1 MDTYDFVIVRS
12 GTAGSA
18 LAYRL
23 GEDPA
28 ARILMLEAGDDDL
41 PEEVESTF
49 RWNELLLT
57 KIDWAYNSAP
67 QPGLAD
73 HQVYSAAGKGVGG
86 TSNIFHMMHVR
97 ARPADLDNWAY
108 DGAPGW
114 SFVDCLPYYQKSEH
128 QVDDTNPT
136 AGKSRQG
143 SR

>member
-12 GTAGSA
+12 GTAGSV

-57 KIDWAYNSAP
+57 KIDWAYNGAP

-86 TSNIFHMMHVR
+86 TSNIFHIMHVR
-97 ARPADLDNWAY
+97 ARPGGRLHQG
-108 DGAPGW
+108 DGVG
-114 SFVDCLPYYQKSEH
+114 LHRGQR
-128 QVDDTNPT
+128 Q
-136 AGKSRQG
+136 AGGDHARSR
-143 SR
+143 S